1 MNSQPFTGFDRR
13 DRSEKT
19 GRGLGRARSWGR
31 RSDGS
36 KRRRGMS
43 KSSDLT
49 RSTLRSR
56 ARPFTTGT
64 TRKGKGGGN
73 TFWTSNT
80 RPFGRVERVRKKR
93 SSQGAARTVGGRIKT
108 DERKGAI
115 SAGKDEQQGRRKGT
129 IGPPHIKSN
138 MIGAYEI
145 KSEVG
150 GKEWKGIGV
159 AKRGAPGHNGLVD
172 TSHPG
177 LKVSRKRTHRPC
189 KVRRGSP
196 DSGQTIRIKV
206 SKEGARSE
214 EGIGAILSKKVGKTK
229 VGGGH
234 DEGRGKKQKRD
245 REYMCKKGKM
255 TNKPE

>member
-43 KSSDLT
+43 KSNDRT
-49 RSTLRSR
+49 RPTFRSR
-56 ARPFTTGT
+56 ASPFTTGT

-93 SSQGAARTVGGRIKT
+93 NSQRTARTDGGRIRT
-108 DERKGAI
+108 DEGKGATA
-115 SAGKDEQQGRRKGT
+115 AGKDEQQGRRKRT
-129 IGPPHIKSN
+129 IRPPHIESN

-150 GKEWKGIGV
+150 GKEGKGIGV
-159 AKRGAPGHNGLVD
+159 VKRGSPGHNGIVD

-177 LKVSRKRTHRPC
+177 LKVTRKRTHRPC

-196 DSGQTIRIKV
+196 HSRQTIGIKV
-206 SKEGARSE
+206 SKEGARNE
-214 EGIGAILSKKVGKTK
+214 EGIGTMLSKEVGKAK
-229 VGGGH
+229 VGGRH
-234 DEGRGKKQKRD
+234 DEGSGKKQKRK
-245 REYMCKKGKM
+245 RGVYV
-255 TNKPE
+255 